1 MTTKPIAP
9 PQGIPSPLPPP
20 PSGRRTRLTVLP
32 DPPRPLDM
40 QQQLPYLS
48 NTFIILD
55 DHFADR
61 PDVGVGGEGYLCL
74 DARDYPGAP
83 RPDCLVVIDAP
94 VPPAEILASNGYVI
108 NEIGKAPDF
117 VLEIASESTGRR
129 DYVEKPAIYAGFG
142 VREYWRFDHTGGQ
155 YHNAALA
162 GDRMIAGRYQPIPI
176 RVGIDG
182 VWRGYCAVLDL
193 ELHWYEKRLWFW
205 IRPQESTCRIWER
218 PSSSGTRLRPNGM
231 PPRPSG
237 MSPSSNGMSPKPGL
251 PPRPVAPTRPT
262 PALTMPT
269 PAPWPNPPALIL
281 PKPASLTLPRSST
294 PQPPASRNWKPNWN
308 AATMTPDPDVT
319 APQGNRI
326 WAN

>member
-1 MTTKPIAP
+1 MTTKPITQ
-9 PQGIPSPLPPP
+9 PQTIPSPPPTP

-48 NTFIILD
+48 RTFIILD
-55 DHFADR
+55 DHFSDR

-129 DYVEKPAIYAGFG
+129 DYVEKPGIYAGFG

-193 ELHWYEKRLWFW
+193 ELHWYEKRLRFW
-205 IRPQESTCRIWER
+205 DPATGEYLPDLGEAKQQRDAAQAERDAAQAERDAAQAQRNVAIIQRDVAEAWAAAETGRADQADARADDADARAVAESTRADTEAAR
-218 PSSSGTRLRPNGM
+218 ADAADARARAMAAELERLR
-231 PPRPSG
+231 
-237 MSPSSNGMSPKPGL
+237 
-251 PPRPVAPTRPT
+251 
-262 PALTMPT
+262 
-269 PAPWPNPPALIL
+269 
-281 PKPASLTLPRSST
+281 
-294 PQPPASRNWKPNWN
+294 
-308 AATMTPDPDVT
+308 
-319 APQGNRI
+319 GND
-326 WAN
+326 NNT

>member
-1 MTTKPIAP
+1 
-9 PQGIPSPLPPP
+9 
-20 PSGRRTRLTVLP
+20 
-32 DPPRPLDM
+32 M

-48 NTFIILD
+48 STFTILD

-129 DYVEKPAIYAGFG
+129 DYVEKPGIYANFG

-193 ELHWYEKRLWFW
+193 ELHWYKKRLRFW
-205 IRPQESTCRIWER
+205 DPATGEYLPDLGEAKQQRDAAQAQRNVAILQRDVAEAWAAAETGRADQADARADTAEAQRDQEATRANAAESQVQELQAELR
-218 PSSSGTRLRPNGM
+218 RLRGEN
-231 PPRPSG
+231 
-237 MSPSSNGMSPKPGL
+237 
-251 PPRPVAPTRPT
+251 
-262 PALTMPT
+262 
-269 PAPWPNPPALIL
+269 
-281 PKPASLTLPRSST
+281 
-294 PQPPASRNWKPNWN
+294 
-308 AATMTPDPDVT
+308 
-319 APQGNRI
+319 
-326 WAN
+326 